1 MPCMDCAVTREPWPG
16 TVMRKDVGLH
26 NNTHGHDALL
36 SCLEP
41 TRRVYVFIMV
51 DRENVRS

>member
-1 MPCMDCAVTREPWPG
+1 MDCAVTREPWLGP
-16 TVMRKDVGLH
+16 VMCKDVGLH